1 MGPGATVRYHVPVPT
16 DDAIRNALR
25 RVIDPELRRDVVE
38 LRMVREIEVSAD
50 GDVSVGIALT
60 VAGCPLKA
68 KIRDDV
74 TTEVGRVPGV
84 RDVLVRF
91 THMTPDERSALSTR
105 LRGGQTP
112 RSKGVSVDE
121 RTRVLAIAS
130 GKGGVGKSSVTVNLA
145 LALRAMGREVGV
157 IDADIYGFSIP
168 GMLGIHQRPVTV
180 DRMIVPPVAY
190 DLKVMSIGF
199 FLDEGG
205 AVMWRGPMLHKAL
218 EQFMSDVHWGAL
230 DYLLVD
236 MPPGTGDV
244 AISLAQLLPR
254 AEALIVTTPQAAAQR
269 VAERAAAVAAHTKM
283 TVAGVIENMSYR
295 VCPCCGERDDVFGT
309 GGGSELAER
318 LGVPLL
324 GEIPL
329 EPALREG
336 GDAGVPSFTVDP
348 ESPASYAVGG
358 IAARL
363 EAMRPRDPVAR
374 MSRRLTVL

>member
-1 MGPGATVRYHVPVPT
+1 VPT
-16 DDAIRNALR
+16 DDAIREALR

-50 GDVSVGIALT
+50 GDVAVGIALT

-74 TTEVGRVPGV
+74 VTEVGKVPGV
-84 RDVLVRF
+84 RDVHVRF
-91 THMTPDERSALSTR
+91 THMTPEERSELSTH
-105 LRGGQTP
+105 LRGGATP

-180 DRMIVPPVAY
+180 DRMIVPPVAH

-230 DYLLVD
+230 DYLVVD

-269 VAERAAAVAAHTKM
+269 VAQRAAAVAAHTKM
-283 TVAGVIENMSYR
+283 TVTGVIENMSYR

-309 GGGSELAER
+309 GGGSDLADQ

-336 GDAGVPSFTVDP
+336 GDVGVPHYTVDP
-348 ESPASYAVGG
+348 ESPASYATTEV
-358 IAARL
+358 AARI

-374 MSRRLTVL
+374 ISRRLTVL